1 MTVLVT
7 GAAGFIGYHAALR
20 LLSQGERVVGIDNMN
35 PYYSPTL
42 KDDRLRGLLDHQ
54 NFTFHQID
62 IADRIAMDEAMA
74 GLKLTSIIHLAAQ
87 AGVRHSLKNP
97 FAYVEANL
105 VGHMVILEI
114 ARHQDGLEHLI
125 YASSSSVYGGNSK
138 IPFSEDD
145 PVDHPVS
152 LYAATKKSDELI
164 SRSYSHLYG
173 IPQTG
178 LRFFT
183 VYGPWGRPDMALWLF
198 TEAILAG
205 RPIRVFNHGD
215 MRRDFTYVDDIVTGV
230 LAARDRPP
238 KIDAASGPPH
248 RIYNIGNNHPEQLL
262 RFIEVIE
269 NSLGKKAE
277 RILEPMQP
285 GDVKETYA
293 DLTAIRRDLG
303 FQPTTTIDDGIP
315 RFTSWYRDYHNI

>member
-1 MTVLVT
+1 
-7 GAAGFIGYHAALR
+7 
-20 LLSQGERVVGIDNMN
+20 
-35 PYYSPTL
+35 
-42 KDDRLRGLLDHQ
+42 
-54 NFTFHQID
+54 
-62 IADRIAMDEAMA
+62 
-74 GLKLTSIIHLAAQ
+74 
-87 AGVRHSLKNP
+87 
-97 FAYVEANL
+97 
-105 VGHMVILEI
+105 
-114 ARHQDGLEHLI
+114 
-125 YASSSSVYGGNSK
+125 
-138 IPFSEDD
+138 
-145 PVDHPVS
+145 
-152 LYAATKKSDELI
+152 
-164 SRSYSHLYG
+164 
-173 IPQTG
+173 
-178 LRFFT
+178 
-183 VYGPWGRPDMALWLF
+183 
-198 TEAILAG
+198 
-205 RPIRVFNHGD
+205 

-230 LAARDRPP
+230 LAARDRHP